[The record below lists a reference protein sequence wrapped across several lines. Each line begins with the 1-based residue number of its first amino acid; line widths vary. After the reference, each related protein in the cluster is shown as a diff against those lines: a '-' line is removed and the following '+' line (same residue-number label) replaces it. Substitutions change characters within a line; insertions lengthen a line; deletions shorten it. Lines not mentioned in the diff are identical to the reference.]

1 MSERPIIFS
10 GPMVRAILDGRKTQ
24 TRRMLKLP
32 TKTYSGGPI
41 YEHPKMGGWAVT
53 THGGG
58 GSFRFGRN
66 GEKIPEPER
75 PGIWH
80 QTTGVGVVAP
90 YEVGDVLWVRET
102 VACGACAPGKP
113 SHWAPSFWRR
123 EQGTPANPNGLWYQA
138 DGLSPER
145 PITDRGRWVPSI
157 HMPRWASRI
166 TLKVTGVKVER
177 LNDISPTDAEEEGVK
192 CDMSPRTFVDHYR
205 NLWERIHGPGSW
217 EANPWIVAISFER
230 IANPTGTDR

>member
-24 TRRMLKLP
+24 TRRVLKLP
-32 TKTYSGGPI
+32 TKTHSGGPI

-90 YEVGDVLWVRET
+90 YEVGDVLWVREAWRT
-102 VACGACAPGKP
+102 IEEFDDIPPRELPRDAPIQHDGAPPFRFAG
-113 SHWAPSFWRR
+113 RR
-123 EQGTPANPNGLWYQA
+123 
-138 DGLSPER
+138 R
-145 PITDRGRWVPSI
+145 PSI